1 MRHLFALS
9 FSALALVAGCSSSTA
24 PPPAPAPVAPI
35 ANAIT
40 GSVMLRDPRQLSA
53 DTKVELK
60 VVDVAQ
66 PSVVL
71 AQNTISPANTPP
83 IAFNLP
89 IDTSKVDPKRTYAIE
104 AVLIDGDR
112 RYLPVLQYPVL
123 TNKAPS
129 KVDITVAPEPTPAE
143 KLYDDFK
150 KEFGKIGS
158 LKSISGSSLGDTQS
172 TAWDAF
178 VSNGKVHVVREIT
191 DLDAD
196 KGRITMKMAYQNDKP
211 WVVQKEESPAGSNKP
226 YATTKVG
233 WDDNGQL
240 VLKERINGGQ
250 SSEVSDADAKALY
263 DHAAQ
268 AFTVAQARVPAKK

>member
-1 MRHLFALS
+1 MRHVLSPALY
-9 FSALALVAGCSSSTA
+9 ALVLLAGCSSTNA
-24 PPPAPAPVAPI
+24 PPPPPPPPQI
-35 ANAIT
+35 ANAVSGT
-40 GSVMLRDPRQLSA
+40 VGLRDPRQLSA
-53 DTKVELK
+53 DAHVEVKVI
-60 VVDVAQ
+60 DVGQ
-66 PSVVL
+66 PGTVL
-71 AQNTISPANTPP
+71 AQTTVSPANQPP
-83 IAFNLP
+83 VNFNLP
-89 IDTSKVDPKRTYAIE
+89 IDTTKVDPKRTYAVE

-123 TNKAPS
+123 TNKAPA
-129 KVDITVAPEPTPAE
+129 KVDVVVAPEPTPSE
-143 KLYDDFK
+143 KMYDDFK

-158 LKSISGSSLGDTQS
+158 YKSISGSSLGDTAS

-178 VSNGKVHVVREIT
+178 SSNGKVHVVREIT

-211 WVVQKEESPAGSNKP
+211 WVVVKEESPAGSNKP

-240 VLKERINGGQ
+240 VLRERINNGQ
-250 SSEVSDADAKALY
+250 SSDVSDAEAKQIY

-268 AFTVAQARVPAKK
+268 AFSVAQARTPKSK

>member
-1 MRHLFALS
+1 MRHAVPCTLFVLT
-9 FSALALVAGCSSSTA
+9 LLAGCSSSNA
-24 PPPAPAPVAPI
+24 PPPPPPVAPI
-35 ANAIT
+35 ANAVSGT
-40 GSVMLRDPRQLSA
+40 VLLRDPRQLSSDA
-53 DTKVELK
+53 HIELK

-66 PSVVL
+66 PSTIL
-71 AQNTISPANTPP
+71 AQNTISPANQPP
-83 IAFNLP
+83 VSFNLP

-123 TNKAPS
+123 TNKASS
-129 KVDITVAPEPTPAE
+129 KVDITVAPEPTPSE
-143 KLYDDFK
+143 KMYDEFK

-158 LKSISGSSLGDTQS
+158 YKSISGSSLGDTIS

-196 KGRITMKMAYQNDKP
+196 KGRVTMKMAYQNDKP
-211 WVVQKEESPAGSNKP
+211 WVTVKEESPAGSNKP

-233 WDDNGQL
+233 WDENGQI
-240 VLKERINGGQ
+240 VLRERLNNGQ
-250 SSEVSDADAKALY
+250 SSDVSDAEAKSLY
-263 DHAAQ
+263 DHSTQ
-268 AFTVAQARVPAKK
+268 ALNVAQARVPKK

>member
-1 MRHLFALS
+1 MRHAVPCTLFVLT
-9 FSALALVAGCSSSTA
+9 LLAGCSSSNA
-24 PPPAPAPVAPI
+24 PPPPPPAAPI
-35 ANAIT
+35 DNAVSGT
-40 GSVMLRDPRQLSA
+40 VLLRDPRQLSSDA
-53 DTKVELK
+53 HIELK

-66 PSVVL
+66 PSTIL
-71 AQNTISPANTPP
+71 AQSTVSPANQPP
-83 IAFNLP
+83 VSFNLP

-123 TNKAPS
+123 TNKASS
-129 KVDITVAPEPTPAE
+129 KVDITVAPEPTPSE
-143 KLYDDFK
+143 KMYDEFK

-158 LKSISGSSLGDTQS
+158 YKSISGSSLGDTIS

-196 KGRITMKMAYQNDKP
+196 KGRVTMKMAYQNDKP
-211 WVVQKEESPAGSNKP
+211 WVTVKEESPAGSNKP

-233 WDDNGQL
+233 WDENGQL
-240 VLKERINGGQ
+240 VLRERLNNGQ
-250 SSEVSDADAKALY
+250 SSEVSDAEAKSLY
-263 DHAAQ
+263 DHSTQ
-268 AFTVAQARVPAKK
+268 ALNVAQARVPKK